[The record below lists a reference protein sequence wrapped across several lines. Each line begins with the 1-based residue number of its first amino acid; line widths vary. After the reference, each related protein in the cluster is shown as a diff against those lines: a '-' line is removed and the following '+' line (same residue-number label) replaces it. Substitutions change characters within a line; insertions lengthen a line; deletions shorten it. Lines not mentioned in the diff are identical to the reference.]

1 MDGNIVLKEITILKQ
16 YNIYTWNLKF
26 NKFGLLRGQDIYRK
40 SYTFLYQPNYK
51 GLLMHYSYVVVRNYP
66 MNNAFPLSILYKSM
80 ALEMKIMT
88 SVVDL
93 QNVNK

>member
-1 MDGNIVLKEITILKQ
+1 
-16 YNIYTWNLKF
+16 
-26 NKFGLLRGQDIYRK
+26 
-40 SYTFLYQPNYK
+40 
-51 GLLMHYSYVVVRNYP
+51 MHYSYVVVRNYP

-80 ALEMKIMT
+80 VLEMKIMT